1 MHQESRAWP
10 LTPDGVAA
18 GTASHNRHLAQQSRV
33 QHHLV
38 LQLLPS
44 VPLAAR
50 AKQVPVVP

>member
-18 GTASHNRHLAQQSRV
+18 GTASHNRHLTQQSRV

-44 VPLAAR
+44 VPFAAR